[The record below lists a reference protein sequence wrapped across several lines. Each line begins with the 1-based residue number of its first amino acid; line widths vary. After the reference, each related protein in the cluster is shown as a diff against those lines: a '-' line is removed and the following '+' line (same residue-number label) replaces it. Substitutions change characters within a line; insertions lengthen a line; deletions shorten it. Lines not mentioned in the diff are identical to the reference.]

1 MPDAPRRGAVRPDA
15 IAPDTRRALDAGLIE
30 AATLAE
36 CLAVDHAALLLAVAP
51 TLPEARIAPLRAAA
65 GAGITL
71 RMRLAAEALAGHA
84 ELAQLTGH
92 PSDTVRG
99 WAAFAVAGLPD
110 LPLEQRLDRVRP
122 FADDRHFGVRE
133 WAWLAVR
140 PAIVAEP
147 DLAVALLA
155 PWSEDA
161 SANLRRFASEAT
173 RPRGVWAAHVAA
185 FKREPERGLAV
196 LEPLRADPSPYVQDS
211 VANWIND
218 AARTRPDWV
227 RLTCARWSAESDVP
241 ATRRICR
248 RALRS
253 LG

>member
-1 MPDAPRRGAVRPDA
+1 MRRDA
-15 IAPDTRRALDAGLIE
+15 ISPQTRMALDAGQIE
-30 AATLAE
+30 SATLVE

-51 TLPEARIAPLRAAA
+51 ALPARRLDPLRASA
-65 GAGITL
+65 GAGITI
-71 RMRLAAEALAGHA
+71 RMRLSA
-84 ELAQLTGH
+84 ELMAEYADPEPLSDH
-92 PSDTVRG
+92 PSDTVRS
-99 WAAFAVAGLPD
+99 WAAFALAGIPD
-110 LPLEQRLDRVRP
+110 LTLDQRFVRIRR

-155 PWSEDA
+155 SWSRDI
-161 SANLRRFASEAT
+161 SAYLRRFASEAT
-173 RPRGVWAAHVAA
+173 RPRGVWAAHVAP
-185 FKREPERGLAV
+185 FKREPERGLPV

-227 RLTCARWSAESDVP
+227 RLTCERWATESDVP

>member
-1 MPDAPRRGAVRPDA
+1 M
-15 IAPDTRRALDAGLIE
+15 ALDAGHIE

-36 CLAVDHAALLLAVAP
+36 ALAVDHATLLLAVAP
-51 TLPEARIAPLRAAA
+51 GLPVERVAPLRASAK
-65 GAGITL
+65 AGITL
-71 RMRLAAEALAGHA
+71 RMRLAAELLAGHA
-84 ELAQLTGH
+84 ELARLAGH

-99 WAAFAVAGLPD
+99 WAAFALAGIPG
-110 LPLEQRLDRVRP
+110 LPLERRLCRVRR
-122 FADDRHFGVRE
+122 FAEDGHFGVRE

-155 PWSEDA
+155 PWSRHS

-173 RPRGVWAAHVAA
+173 RPRGVWATHIAP
-185 FKREPERGLAV
+185 FKREPERGLPV

-227 RLTCARWSAESDVP
+227 RLTCERWAADSDAP